1 MRTYVR
7 LMVICILIP
16 RFELATALGAVPS
29 GSPEFP
35 PKEIPALFE
44 PVALAPEP
52 DREQVVGQVSG
63 AAEAVGVHAGMR
75 LGEALAR
82 CPALRLVAADP
93 ERAAAAWES
102 VLTAL
107 EEMGAAV
114 EPVRPGEAN
123 FKADGRRRLYGRKL
137 EVVLART
144 RRAIPMPA
152 RLGAG
157 PSRFCAY
164 AAAGRARPG
173 RAPRIVP
180 AGAERAFLAPV
191 PVALL
196 RARPEVVAR
205 DRAE

>member
-16 RFELATALGAVPS
+16 RFELATAVGAR
-29 GSPEFP
+29 
-35 PKEIPALFE
+35 KELLQA

-82 CPALRLVAADP
+82 CPALRLVAPDP

-107 EEMGAAV
+107 EEMAAAV
-114 EPVRPGEAN
+114 GPGRPGEAIAT
-123 FKADGRRRLYGRKL
+123 ADALLRLSGGHL
-137 EVVLART
+137 DAVLARPT
-144 RRAIPMPA
+144 PA
-152 RLGAG
+152 
-157 PSRFCAY
+157 
-164 AAAGRARPG
+164 
-173 RAPRIVP
+173 
-180 AGAERAFLAPV
+180 
-191 PVALL
+191 
-196 RARPEVVAR
+196 
-205 DRAE
+205 